1 MAFVGSTSEHPR
13 KFSPRNHIFHQFAKV
28 FSWKVSAIQYVILC
42 DLCIVLYRIPCD
54 PHVIPCDLHIQ
65 PCGPHVISCDLHIQP
80 CALQWPACEWPS
92 NTSSCNP
99 FPPTPAPPILLNAS
113 ISLTLVAGSSA
124 LLPCSVHLPDP
135 SLSFQWFH
143 NAQPLDTATTEGIQ
157 LLFNGSLTIANVRT
171 SLGGT
176 YICVASN
183 SLGTVR
189 STVAVN
195 VEGKWWE
202 WAWFELI
209 GDWVCVVLQK

>member
-1 MAFVGSTSEHPR
+1 MKAGINIYSLYFVT
-13 KFSPRNHIFHQFAKV
+13 
-28 FSWKVSAIQYVILC
+28 YVILC
-42 DLCIVLYRIPCD
+42 DLYVMHS
-54 PHVIPCDLHIQ
+54 HVC
-65 PCGPHVISCDLHIQP
+65 S
-80 CALQWPACEWPS
+80 
-92 NTSSCNP
+92 NP

-113 ISLTLVAGSSA
+113 ISLTLVAGFSA

-157 LLFNGSLTIANVRT
+157 LLFNGSLTIANVQT

-195 VEGKWWE
+195 VEGK
-202 WAWFELI
+202 
-209 GDWVCVVLQK
+209 